1 MSVGLLIVTHNL
13 IGTELLRT
21 ATAMLGGCPVRAEV
35 IEVTTACDPE
45 AVLQLAR
52 KKVAQ
57 LDEGGGVIVLTD
69 MYGSTPA
76 NITQLLQHGSTH
88 IDVIT
93 GVNLPMVV
101 RLLNYATLDRV
112 QMVEKALSGGG
123 EGIFACR
130 PNNDEEIS

>member
-21 ATAMLGGCPVRAEV
+21 ATSMLGGCPVRAEV

-45 AVLQLAR
+45 DVLQLAR
-52 KKVAQ
+52 RKADV
-57 LDEGGGVIVLTD
+57 LDDGGGVIVLTD

-76 NITQLLQHGSTH
+76 NITQLLQHGSTR

-93 GVNLPMVV
+93 GINLPMVV
-101 RLLNYATLDRV
+101 RLLNYATLDRA
-112 QMVEKALSGGG
+112 QLVEKALSGGG
-123 EGIFACR
+123 EGIFACMST
-130 PNNDEEIS
+130 DE

>member
-1 MSVGLLIVTHNL
+1 MKVGLLIVTHNL
-13 IGTELLRT
+13 IGAELLRT
-21 ATAMLGGCPVRAEV
+21 ATDMLGGCPMRTAV

-45 AVLQLAR
+45 KVLEAAR
-52 KKVAQ
+52 CKVEL
-57 LDEGGGVIVLTD
+57 LDEGRGVIVLTD

-76 NITQLLQHGSTH
+76 NITQLLQQGSTR

-101 RLLNYATLDRV
+101 RLLNYASLDRA

-123 EGIFACR
+123 EGIFSCKMV
-130 PNNDEEIS
+130 DEDNK